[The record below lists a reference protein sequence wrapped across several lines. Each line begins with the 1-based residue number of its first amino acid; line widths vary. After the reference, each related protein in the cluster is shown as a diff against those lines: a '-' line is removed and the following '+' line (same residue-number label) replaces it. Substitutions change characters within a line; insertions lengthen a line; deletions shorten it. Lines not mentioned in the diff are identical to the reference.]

1 MFQGQKLQGN
11 NRKPFVSAACLQPPR
26 GKNYFS
32 PAAAVLLLY
41 LQMEGVL
48 QGVQNGPEQAH
59 KLAAKPQ

>member
-1 MFQGQKLQGN
+1 MFTT
-11 NRKPFVSAACLQPPR
+11 SE